1 MTLAA
6 SSSGRSAVPSMPSS
20 GVPIAWKPPSTWRIS
35 AVMARERSDRRKQ
48 TVPATGPASSVDQ
61 PSGACFSH
69 ASASCEK
76 PGMPRAAIVPIGP
89 ALTRFTR
96 TPRGPRSRAR

>member
-1 MTLAA
+1 MPA

-35 AVMARERSDRRKQ
+35 PVIARARSESRKQ
-48 TVPATGPASSVDQ
+48 TAPATGPASSVSQ
-61 PSGACFSH
+61 PSGACFCH
-69 ASASCEK
+69 ASASCAK
-76 PGMPRAAIVPIGP
+76 PGMPRAAIVPSGP